1 MRALV
6 IGGTGPTGHHI
17 VNGLIARGYRV
28 DILHRG
34 NHEVPEISPDVV
46 HHHMNP
52 YDPAVLEAFFSAAPR
67 YDICIATYGRL
78 RAIAAATRGRV
89 GRIISAGGVPAYRG
103 YMNPALDAPVGLPS
117 PVSEDAA
124 RVSSPEE
131 DEKGWRIVQTEDAL
145 FAAHPQATHVRYPYV
160 YGKYQPL
167 PREWPILR
175 RVLDGRDFIILPDGG
190 LTLHHMGYA
199 NNIAHGILLAV
210 DQPEASRGR
219 IYNCA
224 DEEVLSLRQSVAIIA
239 AAVGRRIEVVSM
251 PWELAP
257 CTRPLVM
264 QPLTTHRVLDIS
276 RIRGELGYRDAVP
289 AREALAWTARWLA
302 ENPPAP
308 GGIEEMVLEDPFDYA
323 AEDRLRAA
331 WESAVAGMEQVAFT
345 TEPGYTMS
353 YSGPGGRARSNST
366 FST

>member
-34 NHEVPEISPDVV
+34 THEVPEIPADAV
-46 HHHMNP
+46 HHHMDP
-52 YDPAVLEAFFSAAPR
+52 YDPAAIEAFFRAATR
-67 YDICIATYGRL
+67 YDLCVATYGRL
-78 RAIAAATRGRV
+78 RAIAASTAGRV

-103 YMNPALDAPVGLPS
+103 YMNPGLGSPAGLPV
-117 PVSEDAA
+117 PVPEGAP
-124 RVSSPEE
+124 RVAEPAE
-131 DEKGWRIVQTEDAL
+131 DEKGWRIVRTEDAL
-145 FAAHPQATHVRYPYV
+145 FAAHPDATHVRYPYV
-160 YGKYQPL
+160 YGKYQPM

-175 RVLDGRDFIILPDGG
+175 RLLDGRGFIILPDGG

-199 NNIAHGILLAV
+199 ENVAHGILLAV
-210 DQPEASRGR
+210 DQPASSKGR

-224 DEEVLSLRQSVAIIA
+224 DEEVLSLRQSVEIIA
-239 AAVGRRIEVVSM
+239 QAVGRNIEIVSM

-276 RIRGELGYRDAVP
+276 RIRADLGYRDAVA
-289 AREALAWTARWLA
+289 AREALARTVRWLA
-302 ENPPAP
+302 EHPPAP

-323 AEDRLRAA
+323 AEDRLRGA
-331 WESAVAGMEQVAFT
+331 WDSAVAGMTRVDFA
-345 TEPGYTMS
+345 TEPGYSMS
-353 YSGPGGRARSNST
+353 YSGPGGRARSAAD